1 MPTIKSEKTVWNSL
15 KRTVEAELHGW
26 LIKLPTIHITG
37 LPDGMSLLPGGVIIF
52 VETKRKGK
60 TPTNIQTLVHNKLRA
75 LGFRVE
81 VADTAEQIKEIF
93 KTYKP

>member
-1 MPTIKSEKTVWNSL
+1 MSSTLSEKGVWNSL
-15 KRTVEAELHGW
+15 KRTVEDELNGW

-37 LPDGMSLLPGGVIIF
+37 LPDGMALLPGGAVVF

-60 TPTNIQTLVHNKLRA
+60 TPTKIQNLVHNKLRR

-81 VADTAEQIKEIF
+81 VVDTAEQIKNIF
-93 KTYKP
+93 KP